1 LAAAFTAVGE
11 SAWRRTRRA
20 APGIRRATDPAWVV
34 GQQRGAEFAGSVT
47 PVIAVSLD
55 MCRMSVE
62 FVVRIWVRN
71 MSVPLKAASYHTTE
85 HLLELALTMLESAR
99 REQNNDQLPAN
110 NWLTNNFT
118 LEIIRAKVAANKA
131 NVILNV

>member
-1 LAAAFTAVGE
+1 
-11 SAWRRTRRA
+11 
-20 APGIRRATDPAWVV
+20 
-34 GQQRGAEFAGSVT
+34 
-47 PVIAVSLD
+47 
-55 MCRMSVE
+55 
-62 FVVRIWVRN
+62 
-71 MSVPLKAASYHTTE
+71 MSVPLKATSYHTRE

-131 NVILNV
+131 NAIIYV